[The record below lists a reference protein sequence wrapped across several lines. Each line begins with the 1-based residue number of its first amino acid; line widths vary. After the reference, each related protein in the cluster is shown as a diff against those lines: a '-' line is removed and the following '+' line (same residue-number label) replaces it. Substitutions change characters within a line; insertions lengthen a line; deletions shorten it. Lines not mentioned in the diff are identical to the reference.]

1 MKSFPRTE
9 EARWNGREGSP
20 EGTFPAPIPKPSCP
34 RFSTHCLGPRLQ
46 AGTTQWQGDRMERGL
61 MPQDGA
67 DVRRSEETLSSA
79 LPRLE
84 EPRSRLNPQ
93 DGSCSL

>member
-1 MKSFPRTE
+1 MAGRAAPR
-9 EARWNGREGSP
+9 GPS
-20 EGTFPAPIPKPSCP
+20 PAPIPKPSWP
-34 RFSTHCLGPRLQ
+34 RFSTHLLGPRLQ
-46 AGTTQWQGDRMERGL
+46 AATTQWQGDRMERGL

-84 EPRSRLNPQ
+84 KPRSRLSAQ